1 MNSDFIRTQYE
12 TNSVVTIETKYD
24 TIKKLVIRFQGNY
37 QLILI
42 YIRINEISYE
52 RSDCSIIR
60 KFHYPLSQIICKIVF
75 AVDLTLK
82 IQ

>member
-42 YIRINEISYE
+42 YIRINEILYE

-75 AVDLTLK
+75 AVDLALK